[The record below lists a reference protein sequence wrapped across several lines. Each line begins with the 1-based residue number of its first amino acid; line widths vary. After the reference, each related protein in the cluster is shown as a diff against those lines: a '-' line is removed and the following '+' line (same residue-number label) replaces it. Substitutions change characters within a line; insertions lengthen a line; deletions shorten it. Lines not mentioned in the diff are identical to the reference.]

1 MFESTKFPNLA
12 FSHRPH
18 SRLCWREEGR
28 MRVALAA
35 TGECSHGRPCMCIDC
50 YFISQISHF
59 IQHFPLSKMVNNQ
72 FKVKKKNKTFFRE
85 TSNRGWAC
93 ADDNFFLSV
102 RKWQTQ
108 IRWRTLIWSI
118 ESCQAWILLCQPC
131 SQVSFRLMQVFCLVV
146 VRRAV
151 CSLIPRASRLCLEAF
166 RFMTTCLLVLY
177 QAFRPSHPV
186 LIVLSTPKCL
196 ASCKLFQF
204 NDNAVSLLPSQL
216 KFVQSWGSV
225 SVSGLGVIKRAR
237 SEFPTRRP
245 GSSNANNAAGT
256 SSTVYM
262 IPKLSKAVQSTP
274 DDVKGFSSDND
285 LATID

>member
-1 MFESTKFPNLA
+1 MRRWQLFPFGTKMADSNSMEDADLIHRIMPGMDSSLSA
-12 FSHRPH
+12 LFS
-18 SRLCWREEGR
+18 SEFS
-28 MRVALAA
+28 
-35 TGECSHGRPCMCIDC
+35 SH
-50 YFISQISHF
+50 
-59 IQHFPLSKMVNNQ
+59 
-72 FKVKKKNKTFFRE
+72 
-85 TSNRGWAC
+85 TS
-93 ADDNFFLSV
+93 V
-102 RKWQTQ
+102 
-108 IRWRTLIWSI
+108 
-118 ESCQAWILLCQPC
+118 
-131 SQVSFRLMQVFCLVV
+131 CLVV

-186 LIVLSTPKCL
+186 RIVLSTPKCL
-196 ASCKLFQF
+196 ASCKLVQF
-204 NDNAVSLLPSQL
+204 NDNAVSLLPSEL
-216 KFVQSWGSV
+216 KFVQSCGSV
-225 SVSGLGVIKRAR
+225 FVSGLGVIKRAR

-262 IPKLSKAVQSTP
+262 IPKLSKAAQSTP